1 MPRTYVGKRTVSL
14 INGAGKTDYL
24 DKKNGTRPLPLTNY
38 KNQLKM
44 D

>member
-14 INGAGKTDYL
+14 INGAGKTDY
-24 DKKNGTRPLPLTNY
+24 GTRPLPLTNY